1 MSISEKTLELNVT
14 HELLTLA
21 NGVSS
26 IFWNRMPRRTIAPP
40 PGPPI
45 YALGL
50 TLREEARAGWDVSIE
65 LPVHGSTPP
74 KIFFLQFKLGESKTY
89 SKYPGSVFLRGST
102 NPKHIL
108 FEFNNNKI
116 RNQHSRLKH
125 TAQQLGSPQAAIYA
139 LPLVT
144 ELGELKIRAGRL
156 LIHTAFVTAIAID
169 RTASPPV
176 RDGTPRKIAI
186 SSTNPLLRE
195 VRSKAQ
201 LIKDDDAG
209 AELIAEVLAVR
220 LHREMV
226 AWSEP
231 HTWLIPGVMERA
243 ARQSRLIAKGLA
255 EWLGYFFDVN
265 PRLIIRMFTN
275 PDSWKPLA
283 SDFDSERYLEFVK
296 FEMEDLIGQLD
307 SPDDEDEDYFE
318 SYIENMT
325 LDRLFKIIQMNRSLI
340 NALISGN
347 WIGDVP
353 KLPELNILIS
363 AENAMHAR
371 VEVLDE
377 VLMPGSVRLNYL
389 VV

>member
-14 HELLTLA
+14 HELLALA

-65 LPVHGSTPP
+65 LPVHGSTPS
-74 KIFFLQFKLGESKTY
+74 KIFFLQFKLGESRTY
-89 SKYPGSVFLRGST
+89 SKYPGSVFLRGSAK
-102 NPKHIL
+102 PQHIV

-156 LIHTAFVTAIAID
+156 LMHTAFVTAIAID
-169 RTASPPV
+169 RTATPPV

-195 VRSKAQ
+195 VRSKARM
-201 LIKDDDAG
+201 IEDDDVG

-231 HTWLIPGVMERA
+231 HKWLIPEARRHV

-265 PRLIIRMFTN
+265 PRIIIRMFSN
-275 PDSWKPLA
+275 PDSWKTVAGDL
-283 SDFDSERYLEFVK
+283 DGGHYQEFVK
-296 FEMEDLIGQLD
+296 SEMEDLLGQISD
-307 SPDDEDEDYFE
+307 SDNEDEGDSE
-318 SYIENMT
+318 IYIEDMT
-325 LDRLFKIIQMNRSLI
+325 IDRLSRIVNMNRSLI
-340 NALISGN
+340 NALISGS
-347 WIGDVP
+347 WIGEVP
-353 KLPELNILIS
+353 ELPELNILIS
-363 AENAMHAR
+363 AEDVMQVR
-371 VEVLDE
+371 VEVAE
-377 VLMPGSVRLNYL
+377 EGIIPGSARLNYL